1 MMKQMM
7 ALLLMFL
14 PMQQAKH
21 PDTPKTIS
29 GITGPCDGVT
39 CPGIVMDTISMPE
52 PEVSWGSPKIR
63 NHRKTYTLDVKE
75 NWTCVPS
82 SNSIPSGYGYWDVSL
97 VTITCVKS
105 DSRGEA
111 Q

>member
-14 PMQQAKH
+14 PMQQTKH
-21 PDTPKTIS
+21 PDT
-29 GITGPCDGVT
+29 
-39 CPGIVMDTISMPE
+39 VMDTVSTPE
-52 PEVSWGSPKIR
+52 TEVSWSTPKIR
-63 NHRKTYTLDVKE
+63 NNRKIYTLDVKK

-82 SNSIPSGYGYWDVSL
+82 SNSVSL

>member
-1 MMKQMM
+1 MKQMM

-14 PMQQAKH
+14 PMQQTKH

-52 PEVSWGSPKIR
+52 PEVSWSSPKIR

-75 NWTCVPS
+75 NWTCVAS
-82 SNSIPSGYGYWDVSL
+82 SNMADNIQRPSL
-97 VTITCVKS
+97 VIITCVKS

>member
-7 ALLLMFL
+7 ALLLMFI
-14 PMQQAKH
+14 PMQQTKH

-39 CPGIVMDTISMPE
+39 CPGIVVDMISTLE
-52 PEVSWGSPKIR
+52 PEVFWGSPKIR
-63 NHRKTYTLDVKE
+63 NHRKTYTLDVE
-75 NWTCVPS
+75 EGWTCVAS
-82 SNSIPSGYGYWDVSL
+82 SNSSENFQRPSL

-105 DSRGEA
+105 DSRGKA